1 MVSTIE
7 ATDRLWQLL
16 WSQAAH
22 QIIERLHQ
30 EIGGELAS
38 AGHGWGLRLR
48 GEPNFAVLLYPSG
61 ESRAI
66 GDLSLLIQGHGTQ
79 PIPRYGHSYPSYI
92 AVVEDVV
99 ATVAAAYLRTSHST
113 LPVP

>member
-30 EIGGELAS
+30 EVGGELAS
-38 AGHGWGLRLR
+38 AGYGWGLRFR
-48 GEPNFAVLLYPSG
+48 GEPQFALLLYPSG
-61 ESRAI
+61 EGRAV
-66 GDLSLLIQGHGTQ
+66 GDLSLLIQGQGAQ
-79 PIPRYGHSYPSYI
+79 PIPRYGHSYPDYS

-99 ATVAAAYLRTSHST
+99 ATVAAAYLHTSH
-113 LPVP
+113 